1 MSRQNLRTLVAPWQ
15 TRRVVV
21 FRRDDGSFGFEDQ
34 RFSLEHS
41 WHPTGRYL
49 ECYADSAD
57 NAEHE
62 AFVHCIAAPIRD
74 ASGSVVAAAS
84 CSVPVV
90 MLSYEGLLELLPDLK
105 ASTEAI
111 SKDLGWI
118 SHERNPA

>member
-34 RFSLEHS
+34 RFSLEQS
-41 WHPTGRYL
+41 WHATGRYL

-62 AFVHCIAAPIRD
+62 ARQHVPWLVTATTLKSAP
-74 ASGSVVAAAS
+74 
-84 CSVPVV
+84 
-90 MLSYEGLLELLPDLK
+90 Y
-105 ASTEAI
+105 
-111 SKDLGWI
+111 
-118 SHERNPA
+118 